1 MSSSTASQT
10 SRHPDIRSPL
20 TFRPLSK
27 LFESGGWRLGRHP
40 WKKREGLSQEWFLYF
55 STWELN
61 LRDWLLCYQ
70 CTKDRKVYDCRM
82 LTRFLQS
89 GFTIAFIN
97 APLSRWIMQLSFLR
111 TLTSTSVAAFPWRS
125 EHVAF
130 GIDCLD
136 VQPRSLPEIGR
147 IDMYKYV

>member
-1 MSSSTASQT
+1 M
-10 SRHPDIRSPL
+10 
-20 TFRPLSK
+20 
-27 LFESGGWRLGRHP
+27 
-40 WKKREGLSQEWFLYF
+40 
-55 STWELN
+55 
-61 LRDWLLCYQ
+61 CYQ
-70 CTKDRKVYDCRM
+70 CTKDRKDLRLQNAKRVV
-82 LTRFLQS
+82 LLQS

-147 IDMYKYV
+147 IDICINLPNLFALLRFPHFNRGNL